1 MELLRAG
8 RAFTLTGHAAGPP
21 HLWFV
26 LTDPDPSK
34 VVAVRVVTTRPHTD
48 KTVVLAPGDHLFIRH
63 ESSVD
68 YGSATFLV
76 VRKLESAFKTGRCHL
91 QPDMSASLLGRV
103 RQGLFASSRTTHA
116 IVRYCREAFG
126 R

>member
-1 MELLRAG
+1 MELWRAG

-34 VVAVRVVTTRPHTD
+34 VVAARVVTARPHTD
-48 KTVVLAPGDHLFIRH
+48 KTVILAAGDHPFVRH
-63 ESSVD
+63 DSSVD

-76 VRKLESAFKTGRCHL
+76 VGKVQAAIKAGRCHL
-91 QPDMSASLLGRV
+91 QPDMSAALLEQV
-103 RQGLFASSRTTHA
+103 RKGLLASPRTMHAVVTH
-116 IVRYCREAFG
+116 CREVFG